1 MILWENKIPNGVI
14 LPSENTDWTA
24 KVADECI
31 VDTWALAKIN
41 FSKQIQ
47 FNSSSQNYSSS
58 SSQSKNQI
66 CSSDLISFGSL

>member
-41 FSKQIQ
+41 FSKQNKPL
-47 FNSSSQNYSSS
+47 FPGVFKLN
-58 SSQSKNQI
+58 
-66 CSSDLISFGSL
+66 